1 MPKKAAAGNGS
12 LRKRPNGTW
21 EARFVVGKDP
31 ATGKTIRK
39 SVYAKTQREARLK
52 MRQAVAEVDRGEY
65 FEPANYTVGRWLD
78 TWATDF
84 NRDVREST
92 INRYREIIRIHL
104 KPEFGAVALSAITTI
119 QIQKLMNRLSETLA
133 PNTVHAIFGVMNKAM
148 VKAQQLGY
156 IRLNPCLGCEL
167 PRAERRKLD
176 PLIDETLQAFLK
188 QIKGSRMEIYYL
200 IDLFTGVRESEL
212 LGLQW
217 GDIDWDSQIIAIQ
230 RQLRQNRETKEWMFF
245 PTKSGKVRLI
255 SPAPEVFRLL
265 KEQRKRQL
273 DWQLQAG
280 QLWQNPDGLV
290 FTTPIGEHLTA
301 SMVYREFKNAVKA
314 IGSPNTRIHDLRHS
328 YAVLSLQNGDDI
340 KTVQENLG
348 HATANFTLNV
358 YGHVS
363 QQMRRDSAERME
375 AFIQGL
381 KEKEG

>member
-1 MPKKAAAGNGS
+1 MPKKAADGCGS

-31 ATGKTIRK
+31 STGKTIRK

-65 FEPANYTVGRWLD
+65 FEPEKCSVGVWLD
-78 TWATDF
+78 TWAEDF

-92 INRYREIIRIHL
+92 LNRYREIIRIHL
-104 KPEFGAVALSAITTI
+104 KPEFGAVALSSLTTI
-119 QIQKLMNRLSETLA
+119 QIQKLMNRLSATLA
-133 PNTVHAIFGVMNKAM
+133 PNTVHSIFGVINKAM

-156 IRLNPCLGCEL
+156 IRMNPCLGCEL
-167 PRAERRKLD
+167 PRAERRQLD
-176 PLIDETLQAFLK
+176 PLIDETLKAFLT
-188 QIKGSRMEIYYL
+188 QIEGSRMEFYYL

-217 GDIDWDSQIIAIQ
+217 NDIDWEAQTIMIQ

-245 PTKSGKVRLI
+245 PTKSGKLRMI
-255 SPAPEVFRLL
+255 SPAPEVFRILRRQ
-265 KEQRKRQL
+265 KSKQL

-290 FTTPIGEHLTA
+290 FTTPLGEHLTA
-301 SMVYREFKNAVKA
+301 SMVYREFKKAVKA
-314 IGSPNTRIHDLRHS
+314 INSPKTRIHDLRHS

-348 HATANFTLNV
+348 HSTANFTLNV

-375 AFIQGL
+375 AFIQDL
-381 KEKEG
+381 KKKEG